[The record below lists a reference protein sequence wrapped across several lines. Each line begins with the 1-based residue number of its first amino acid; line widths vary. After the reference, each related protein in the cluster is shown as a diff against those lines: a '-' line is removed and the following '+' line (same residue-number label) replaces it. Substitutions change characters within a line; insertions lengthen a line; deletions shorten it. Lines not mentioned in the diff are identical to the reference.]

1 MPSTWKIVYRGKRC
15 YSHETGQCLERRCK
29 VYVYCIARKVILD
42 PEENWIPWPKLS
54 NSDKVRWYFT
64 DEIRINRDTRYSELV
79 VCIRIAWIPRETPCI
94 LDISCF
100 RVSRKYAYN
109 VGKPLCQKYQQ
120 RKHRPLPIHLI
131 NITVTRSRF
140 GSCRVIV
147 QKDRSIL
154 YEWRMHSL

>member
-64 DEIRINRDTRYSELV
+64 DEIRINRDTRYSQLV

-109 VGKPLCQKYQQ
+109 VGSHSAKNINNVNIGHY
-120 RKHRPLPIHLI
+120 RYIWLI
-131 NITVTRSRF
+131 
-140 GSCRVIV
+140 
-147 QKDRSIL
+147 
-154 YEWRMHSL
+154 